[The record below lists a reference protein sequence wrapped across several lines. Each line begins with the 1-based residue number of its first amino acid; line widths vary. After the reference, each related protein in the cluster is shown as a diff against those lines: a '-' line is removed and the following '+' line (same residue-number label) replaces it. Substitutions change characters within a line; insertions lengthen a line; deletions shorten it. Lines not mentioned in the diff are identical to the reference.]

1 MAALRP
7 RSWSGGEA
15 GMTSGPRQEDE
26 SDGEGEP
33 SPSLSFG
40 VRRSLRALFGSLGKG
55 KGRERKSAPET
66 RWAGAPRDGRKPKPS
81 ERPRSQFYVEL
92 PSDTTCDSSAPNPQ
106 PVIVVTPARAQ
117 TLPAGLSPSSM
128 LCLPP
133 VATRPPPLP
142 SVGSHRYRF
151 TLPPS
156 PHARLGN
163 REAGG
168 EGRTCAPGQ
177 DLTQGHERRGRRP
190 LRQLGVL
197 VIPESLTET
206 PAYRRRL
213 VLADEDFPL
222 PRSSSDS
229 AMGGDLSKEEEEEEE
244 EISEH
249 TVTAPVHH
257 RYMNVVSELNQVV
270 LKSLSLRRSQGGGD
284 EERLFR
290 ASVCDSDSDSDN
302 STDSDSDGA
311 YVTAENSGIDVNGL
325 SDVWKDSV
333 NGEAVI
339 VTARERD
346 VRDGVLGGE
355 GAVTP
360 EMVSERKD
368 QARVIPVLSRDP
380 PAGLPVGVEG
390 DDPDTPRRL
399 GCAPPV
405 APCVSVSASESEHE
419 DTPSRPL
426 HPYPDSSPA
435 WFDPNAPTGVPS
447 ATNPDPGSSRD
458 ASPAPAS
465 APSSTAESRDRKV
478 FLIAQEVMT
487 SERVFVDVLRLLN
500 VDFRNFV
507 LGLSKDEKGEEPRAV
522 PGPAQSPSES
532 SSSSRAAPK
541 APAVACIPE
550 SELNKILNYLPQLQ
564 NLNEEIL
571 SDLEARITGWERH
584 RKISDVLVRKG
595 PFLKLYSAYIKEFQQ
610 QCDYLDECCAKYPL
624 FGRALKD
631 FEASERCAK
640 LSLKHYMLKPVQ
652 RIPQYRLLLEDYLK
666 KLPEDGEDYVDTQTA
681 LAVVANVAAH
691 ANDAMKQGTNF
702 MKLLA
707 LQDRLGRNATTAASS
722 SSSSSST
729 SASSPGDTNSLLSN
743 SNGGTNSTNSRGP
756 SYELVRPGR
765 YLLKEGELMKLCR
778 RGMQPRYFI
787 LLSDVLLYTSPM
799 TSGPHGALRLN
810 YELPLEG
817 MRVDTPKAEDF
828 KNEFS
833 VISTSRSFTLQ
844 ASTAEERDEWIKA
857 LREAIEDN
865 ASRRSTFLQAKM
877 PTYQQPATSTLGKQ
891 APVWIPDYRV
901 TMCQQCTAEFTLT
914 FRRHHCRACGKVVCD
929 HCSSNRAPLQYKRNQ
944 VARVCDTCFE
954 VLQKDFESKY
964 EGSMTVEDTQ
974 EARIRRVS
982 SLKAQFKRGIRD
994 SNRNKTRKKVPE
1006 RLMEVC
1012 ASDEASQMCGYLRM
1026 MVRRSWRRGW
1036 FVLKDRVLYEYRAP
1050 EDVCALQ
1057 SFPVLGY
1064 AVKTTQDREM
1074 TEGIDACLVFQ
1085 LTHCNQP
1092 PLVFQADTPHLTEKW
1107 IGAMR
1112 EAVVLT

>member
-1 MAALRP
+1 
-7 RSWSGGEA
+7 
-15 GMTSGPRQEDE
+15 MTSGPRQEDE
-26 SDGEGEP
+26 SEGEGES

-55 KGRERKSAPET
+55 RGRQRKSAPET
-66 RWAGAPRDGRKPKPS
+66 RWAGDPRDGRKPKPS

-106 PVIVVTPARAQ
+106 PVIVVSPARAQ

-156 PHARLGN
+156 PHARLGDG
-163 REAGG
+163 EPGG

-213 VLADEDFPL
+213 GLADQDFPL
-222 PRSSSDS
+222 PRSSCDS
-229 AMGGDLSKEEEEEEE
+229 AMGGEMSKGEEEEEE

-270 LKSLSLRRSQGGGD
+270 LKSLSLRRSQGGD

-302 STDSDSDGA
+302 RSTDSDSDGA
-311 YVTAENSGIDVNGL
+311 YVTADSSGIDVNGL

-333 NGEAVI
+333 NGEEVM
-339 VTARERD
+339 VTDGKRD
-346 VRDGVLGGE
+346 VRDGVVRGKGGM
-355 GAVTP
+355 TP

-368 QARVIPVLSRDP
+368 QARVIPVLCRDP

-390 DDPDTPRRL
+390 GDPDTPRRV
-399 GCAPPV
+399 GCAPP
-405 APCVSVSASESEHE
+405 ATPCVSVSASESEHE

-458 ASPAPAS
+458 VSPAPAS
-465 APSSTAESRDRKV
+465 ASSSTTESRDRKV

-507 LGLSKDEKGEEPRAV
+507 LGLSKDGKGEELRA
-522 PGPAQSPSES
+522 
-532 SSSSRAAPK
+532 

-584 RKISDVLVRKG
+584 CKISDVLVRKG

-624 FGRALKD
+624 FARALKD

-691 ANDAMKQGTNF
+691 ANDAMKQGTV
-702 MKLLA
+702 
-707 LQDRLGRNATTAASS
+707 LGYEDKNMQGA
-722 SSSSSST
+722 
-729 SASSPGDTNSLLSN
+729 
-743 SNGGTNSTNSRGP
+743 

-964 EGSMTVEDTQ
+964 EGSMSLEDTQ

-1064 AVKTTQDREM
+1064 AVETTQDREM

-1092 PLVFQADTPHLTEKW
+1092 PLVFQADTPHLAEKW